1 MGFFKNLFKRKKNI
15 EEESPLD
22 FLESQIHDEEERRK
36 YVSTAFLQ
44 MKEIS
49 SDIDNLRFEYNVIT
63 SYLNDCEE
71 IDRLPEEIKLPIEDA
86 ANDILTIKSNKEKY
100 YLDKPLMEDSEYEKY
115 DKLSDEFDEVYKK
128 IKDAE
133 EFQHKIKSDLKKLDG
148 ERQAYNYR
156 KHEMSSMMKNTVGVL
171 IIASTAFILTVI
183 TLILLAVLM
192 DLNVKLGFLLT
203 VTIICIVFSFL
214 FLKGNELRKES
225 IKLDK
230 TIVKIIQLQN
240 SVKIRYVNNTNLL
253 DYLYMKYN
261 TDSSK
266 ELKAGFDVY
275 IEEKHRREQYEQAN
289 RELPAA
295 KRRLLGLLKNLPI
308 SDPVSWIHTPEALV
322 NKNEL
327 VEIRHEMIQRRQKL
341 REQIDESTKEAE
353 GIKDEIKEII
363 KRYPKYSVEIKKMMK
378 DFEDEE

>member
-22 FLESQIHDEEERRK
+22 FLESQIHDDEERRK

-115 DKLSDEFDEVYKK
+115 DKLSDEFDEVIKK
-128 IKDAE
+128 LKDAE
-133 EFQHKIKSDLKKLDG
+133 DFQHKIKSDLKKLDG

-156 KHEMSSMMKNTVGVL
+156 KHEMNSMMKNIVGVL
-171 IIASTAFILTVI
+171 IISSTAFVI
-183 TLILLAVLM
+183 CIVSLLLLAVLL

-203 VTIICIVFSFL
+203 VTIICVVYSFL

-225 IKLDK
+225 VKLDK

-275 IEEKHRREQYEQAN
+275 VEEKHRREQYEQAN

-341 REQIDESTKEAE
+341 REKIDESTKEAE
-353 GIKDEIKEII
+353 SMKDEIKEII
-363 KRYPKYSVEIKKMMK
+363 KRYPKYSLEIRSMMK
-378 DFEDEE
+378 DFEDDE